1 MTMLFSSATERL
13 IAMTVD
19 SAVARD
25 FRSHQEYTSEQKS
38 YRFPGIGV
46 VTTWGAR
53 DGNNVG
59 QYLDTKSLSPAHHT
73 VIDLANLVHEYLT
86 RDYQPRERRLGDVGF
101 HVGGFD
107 SQQRARLFHV
117 FWGCERPNPSRL
129 PPEDTKH
136 DHSPQSSEIPLLYN
150 GRNDLADIVIRK
162 LISEIKTGAA
172 LRFDLENP
180 IDQARLGDFVA
191 RFAAE
196 LTPEVGPP
204 FLTVLILPDNSVDY
218 VRNDTF
224 CPLAVEA
231 LEKKLRGH

>member
-13 IAMTVD
+13 IVMTAD
-19 SAVARD
+19 SAVALD
-25 FRSHQEYTSEQKS
+25 FESHREYTTGRKS

-46 VTTWGAR
+46 VTTWGSQ

-59 QYLDTKSLSPAHHT
+59 QYLDKKGLSSERHS
-73 VIDLANLVHEYLT
+73 VIDLADLVHEYLT
-86 RDYQPRERRLGDVGF
+86 QDYQPRERGLGDVGF
-101 HVGGFD
+101 HVGGFGP
-107 SQQRARLFHV
+107 QGKPRLFHV
-117 FWGCERPNPSRL
+117 FWGCDRPNPLDS
-129 PPEDTKH
+129 PPKYEKY
-136 DHSPQSSEIPLLYN
+136 DHSPQPSKIQLLYN
-150 GRNDLADIVIRK
+150 GRNDLADIVVQK

-172 LRFDLENP
+172 LRFDLKNP

-218 VRNDTF
+218 VRNDAF
-224 CPLAVEA
+224 CPLAAEG
-231 LEKKLRGH
+231 LEKKLRRN